1 MLKAQATTMKEWAD
15 AFFQWFE
22 KTNET
27 NKMSSGDFHTLM
39 AKVESVGKSLQK
51 GAKNNTPNSN
61 KRGSER
67 ALTLSKTLVKIS
79 TSIVFTSII

>member
-1 MLKAQATTMKEWAD
+1 
-15 AFFQWFE
+15 
-22 KTNET
+22 
-27 NKMSSGDFHTLM
+27 M
-39 AKVESVGKSLQK
+39 AKVKSVGKSLQK

-79 TSIVFTSII
+79 TSIVFTFNHLKPMSWITTLVHLIGGT